1 MVGESIHDT
10 SHHLQQLYLGLVDE
24 PPIGTDQALETD
36 YVFRLKGVRGF
47 QVAEGSKNA
56 KRRHFCGCVQQG
68 RRVPGQG
75 DGLPGASGRAC
86 LLPES
91 GVLGLRSAV
100 ALLRMPSDVWSGRPV
115 VLVDDAAEDVATSDG
130 LAADR
135 CHRTRDRLGEL
146 KAAVWSRLVVVAD
159 VLGEHLVEVSSG
171 DDEEM
176 VEALLADGADE
187 ALGVRVRTRRT
198 HRRADALDADRGEDF
213 VEAPR
218 ELGVAVADEE
228 PEAPAGIVHVRGEVP
243 GYLGHPGTVRV
254 GSGPENMHDAALD
267 LDDEQDVVAMK

>member
-1 MVGESIHDT
+1 MRTVRT
-10 SHHLQQLYLGLVDE
+10 HLPG
-24 PPIGTDQALETD
+24 P
-36 YVFRLKGVRGF
+36 
-47 QVAEGSKNA
+47 EGSENA

-68 RRVPGQG
+68 PRVPGQG

-135 CHRTRDRLGEL
+135 CDRTRDRLGEL
-146 KAAVWSRLVVVAD
+146 KAAVWPRLVVVAD

-187 ALGVRVRTRRT
+187 SLRVCVRTRRT
-198 HRRADALDADRGEDF
+198 DRSAEVLAGDRGEDF

-267 LDDEQDVVAMK
+267 LDDEQDVVAIK

>member
-1 MVGESIHDT
+1 MCAA
-10 SHHLQQLYLGLVDE
+10 
-24 PPIGTDQALETD
+24 GTA
-36 YVFRLKGVRGF
+36 
-47 QVAEGSKNA
+47 GSGS
-56 KRRHFCGCVQQG
+56 R
-68 RRVPGQG
+68 
-75 DGLPGASGRAC
+75 DGLPGAGGRAC

-91 GVLGLRSAV
+91 GVLGLRSAT
-100 ALLRMPSDVWSGRPV
+100 ALLRMPSDVWLGRPV

-187 ALGVRVRTRRT
+187 ALGVRVRTTRT
-198 HRRADALDADRGEDF
+198 HRRADALDADRGEHL
-213 VEAPR
+213 VEAGG

-254 GSGPENMHDAALD
+254 GSGPENMHNAALD